1 MFRISYAITAHNEH
15 EELDRLLLQLDRGIR
30 DVDEV
35 VIQVDSTATEEVLN
49 VIYKYPAFSIHQF
62 PLKGDFASFKNNLK
76 SKCTGE
82 WMFQIDADEYL
93 SDTLLRSLPELLA
106 ANPTTDLFLTPRI
119 NTVEG
124 LTAEHI
130 RRWGWN
136 VNEKGWVNFPD
147 YQTRIL
153 QNSPKIKWVNKVH
166 EVITGHNSYGLLP
179 AVEEYCLL
187 HPKHITR
194 QEAQNNYYNTLQ
206 QLRK

>member
-15 EELDRLLLQLDRGIR
+15 EELDRLLSQLSTGIR
-30 DVDEV
+30 KVDEIIV
-35 VIQVDSTATEEVLN
+35 QIDSTVTREVVTVLA
-49 VIYKYPAFSIHQF
+49 KYPAVYIHQF
-62 PLKGDFASFKNNLK
+62 SLNGDFASFKNSLK

-82 WMFQIDADEYL
+82 WIFQIDADEYL
-93 SDTLLRSLPELLA
+93 HSSLLQDIPEILA
-106 ANPTTDLFLTPRI
+106 SNPTTDLFLVPRI

-124 LTAEHI
+124 LTQEHI
-130 RRWGWN
+130 QKWRWH
-136 VNEKGWVNFPD
+136 VNDNGWVNFPD

-153 QNSPKIKWVNKVH
+153 QNHPKIGWANKVH
-166 EVITGHNSYGLLP
+166 EVIVGHTSYAMLP
-179 AVEEYCLL
+179 AEEDYCLI

>member
-15 EELDRLLLQLDRGIR
+15 AELDRLLFQLDRGIR

-35 VIQVDSTATEEVLN
+35 VIQVDSTATKEVLD
-49 VIYKYPAFSIHQF
+49 VASRYPKTSPHQF
-62 PLKGDFASFKNNLK
+62 ALNGDFSSFKNNLK

-82 WMFQIDADEYL
+82 WIFQIDADEYL
-93 SDTLLRSLPELLA
+93 SDSLLQSLPEILA
-106 ANPTTDLFLTPRI
+106 NNPTTDLFLTPRI
-119 NTVEG
+119 NTVKG
-124 LTAEHI
+124 LTDEHI
-130 RRWGWN
+130 KRWGWN

-153 QNSPKIKWVNKVH
+153 QNHPKIKWVNKVH
-166 EVITGHNSYGLLP
+166 EVITGHTSYALLP
-179 AVEEYCLL
+179 ATEEYCLL

-194 QEAQNNYYNTLQ
+194 QETQNHYYSTLQ